1 MEGGHVMITHRTSSH
16 VVKGDFGEGKKER
29 KKEKDTK
36 REWCRMDIW
45 TGGKCTTGVHIVL

>member
-29 KKEKDTK
+29 RK
-36 REWCRMDIW
+36 RTQNANECRMDIW